1 MCSTPKPKRRV
12 KVKTANASVGI
23 LSGMSSEKR
32 QSFAQRANQ
41 ASARRIEAKKL
52 KHQKQNSMTNIS
64 FKRRKS
70 TQKKAKTNKHQF
82 WLFLLIIRF
91 LKTPIHD
98 LMRKLVFP
106 VRKQPTR

>member
-52 KHQKQNSMTNIS
+52 KLIELDRIGKSQITSVLPQDSNIS
-64 FKRRKS
+64 LQKSNQLKRQNKS
-70 TQKKAKTNKHQF
+70 VIY
-82 WLFLLIIRF
+82 WLLSASVSDIFRRLLMG
-91 LKTPIHD
+91 K
-98 LMRKLVFP
+98 
-106 VRKQPTR
+106 